1 MYLESTR
8 ACHQVAA
15 MALCLGLGGW
25 KPPLFEAVPEMKAAG
40 IAPETIARIT
50 GLPLA
55 RIAQL

>member
-1 MYLESTR
+1 
-8 ACHQVAA
+8 
-15 MALCLGLGGW
+15 
-25 KPPLFEAVPEMKAAG
+25 MKAAG